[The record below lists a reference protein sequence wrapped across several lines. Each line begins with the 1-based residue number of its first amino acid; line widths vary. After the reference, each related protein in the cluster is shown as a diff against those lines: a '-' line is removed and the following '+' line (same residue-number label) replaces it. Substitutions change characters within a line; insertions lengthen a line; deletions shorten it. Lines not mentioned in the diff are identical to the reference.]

1 MKVRVVLS
9 IEVDRYDWAYE
20 HGIGESA
27 REVSEDVK
35 SYVLNAVQQAPASF
49 GAVRATR

>member
-35 SYVLNAVQQAPASF
+35 SYVLNAVQQAPATTISVQ
-49 GAVRATR
+49 AAR